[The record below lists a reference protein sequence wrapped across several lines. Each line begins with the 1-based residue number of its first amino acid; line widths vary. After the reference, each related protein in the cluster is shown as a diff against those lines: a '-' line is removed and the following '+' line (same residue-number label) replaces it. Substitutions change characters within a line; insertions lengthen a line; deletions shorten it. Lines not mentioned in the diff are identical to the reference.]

1 MKKLFLLYFLMFQT
15 FVYGQWEGVQG
26 PFFHTIV
33 QMLHG
38 FPDSDLVLFSGHGT
52 QIDQKTG
59 EGPQGWMLSQLNN
72 DDIVNIALFNQFIY
86 GVIVY
91 QNDTIIYGTF
101 LHLNNDPLLRSA
113 KFSNGSFS
121 PFASFNSAVRNMKII
136 NNELY
141 AFGGFTEVEGIQV
154 TGIIKFDGE
163 NWQTVGPNID
173 ADFFTINDAEIFQD
187 ELYVGG
193 NLSTTGGIDDLL
205 VLRNNEWQVVG
216 ELFNGSMAHI
226 NRMCIF
232 QDELVVA
239 GMFRQSDG
247 FIGHC
252 IQKWN
257 GTSWAE
263 VGNSVQ
269 GTNFS
274 NTSFNQ
280 IWEMKIQGDYLY
292 VSGDFKYANYTPM
305 KNLAR
310 WDGQQWC
317 GFYTENLQTTL
328 HRFTFSNGK
337 LLIAS
342 NQPIGEEN
350 SKIYTYVLDNEVF
363 PCSPPVTSTEDIDNV
378 ISPFSIHPNPSS
390 QTVYLNSPDIT
401 PGSFVRIYN
410 LSGQMVYEQNV
421 LEQSERITIATAN
434 IGQPGMYVV
443 QLHNPGKAMA
453 VQKLVVVE

>member
-1 MKKLFLLYFLMFQT
+1 MKNIVLLFTLMFHLSA
-15 FVYGQWEGVQG
+15 YSQWEGAQG

-91 QNDTIIYGTF
+91 QNDTILYGNF
-101 LHLNNDPLLRSA
+101 VHYNNSELLRTA
-113 KFSNGSFS
+113 KYSNGNWV
-121 PFASFNSAVRNMKII
+121 PFANFNSAVLNMKII

-141 AFGGFTEVEGIQV
+141 AFGGFTEVEGIQT
-154 TGIIKFDGE
+154 TGIVKYDGE
-163 NWQTVGPNID
+163 TWQTVGPNID
-173 ADFFTINDAEIFQD
+173 ADFLTINDAEIFQD
-187 ELYVGG
+187 ELYVAGNLFTTDGIDDILVLRDNEWQMVGQGMNG
-193 NLSTTGGIDDLL
+193 NLS
-205 VLRNNEWQVVG
+205 
-216 ELFNGSMAHI
+216 HI
-226 NRMCIF
+226 NRMCVY

-247 FIGHC
+247 FVGHC

-257 GTSWAE
+257 GNIWEE

-280 IWEMKIQGDYLY
+280 IWEMKVEGDYLY

-342 NQPIGEEN
+342 NQPIGDED
-350 SKIYTYVLDNEVF
+350 SKIYTYVLGDEVF
-363 PCSPPVTSTEDIDNV
+363 PCSPPVTSTNDIEEALSV
-378 ISPFSIHPNPSS
+378 FSLHPNPS
-390 QTVYLNSPDIT
+390 THTIYLSSPDIK
-401 PGSFVRIYN
+401 PGSFIRIYN
-410 LSGQMVYEQNV
+410 LSGQLVYEQNV
-421 LEQSERITIATAN
+421 LEQSERLPIATSN
-434 IGQPGMYVV
+434 IGPPGMYVV
-443 QLHNPGKAMA
+443 QLHSPGKAMA
-453 VQKLVVVE
+453 VQKLVVAE